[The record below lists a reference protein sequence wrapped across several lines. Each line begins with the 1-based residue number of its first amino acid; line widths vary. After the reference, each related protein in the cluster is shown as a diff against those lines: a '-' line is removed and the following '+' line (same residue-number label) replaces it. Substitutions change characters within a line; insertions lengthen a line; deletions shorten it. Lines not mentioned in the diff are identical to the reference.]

1 MAEITRIN
9 ISTKTLEEAMG
20 LPPGAKIARVD
31 MDHEGSAV
39 YIWVAYE
46 GKATCEISAC
56 KLSDLGKGFLP
67 EDQIPSEIKTSAK
80 GSTSYNTQE
89 VRGEVLKQRVRVIE
103 DDIFVARYTFS
114 RRPSGQ
120 VSVVMASG
128 SKTFGSLVVYQGG
141 PLSHRFKDTGISVT
155 IEAGELVVRTL
166 LKDEAD
172 LLLAAKF
179 TANYEYQIL
188 APDEL

>member
-1 MAEITRIN
+1 
-9 ISTKTLEEAMG
+9 MG
-20 LPPGAKIARVD
+20 LPPGAKIARVE
-31 MDHEGSAV
+31 MDREGSAV

-46 GKATCEISAC
+46 GKATCEISAR
-56 KLSDLGKGFLP
+56 KLSELGKGFLP
-67 EDQIPSEIKTSAK
+67 EDQIPSELKTSAK

-89 VRGEVLKQRVRVIE
+89 VRGEVLKQRARAIE

-114 RRPSGQ
+114 RRPSSS

-128 SKTFGSLVVYQGG
+128 SSTFGPLAICQGG

-155 IEAGELVVRTL
+155 LEAGELVVRTL

-179 TANYEYQIL
+179 TASYEYQIVGPN
-188 APDEL
+188 AS